1 MDFDAELVAVHRRLV
16 AIAER
21 RYGRGCARDLAAE
34 TVARAYAA
42 RGRYDGRPLLAW
54 CRVIMRNV
62 WLNERAL
69 RRRSELPL
77 GRYDVAGGVDADQ
90 RVLVREI
97 LSVVR
102 EWRARSVAVDTLVD
116 FAMGKDIATIARE
129 RGVPV
134 GTVKRRIHDARLLL
148 KKLVNVNE
156 PGRHG

>member
-1 MDFDAELVAVHRRLV
+1 MDFEAELAAVHRRLV

-34 TVARAYAA
+34 AVARAYAA

-69 RRRSELPL
+69 RRSSERPL
-77 GRYDVAGGVDADQ
+77 GRYDVPGGVEADQ
-90 RVLVREI
+90 RVLVREV

-116 FAMGKDIATIARE
+116 YAMGKDIATIARE

-134 GTVKRRIHDARLLL
+134 GTVKRRIHDARKMLRKMVDLQ
-148 KKLVNVNE
+148 
-156 PGRHG
+156 R